1 MAYQPFDQPETNET
15 ILKWISLKDIQKGFV
30 IIVLKV
36 PIVTNFCQNIARV
49 DEKVSKILSHL
60 QKMFKYDISTQ

>member
-1 MAYQPFDQPETNET
+1 MIF
-15 ILKWISLKDIQKGFV
+15 
-30 IIVLKV
+30 VLKV

-60 QKMFKYDISTQ
+60 EKLFKFDIFTQ